1 MYYGD
6 LKSDCTKK
14 CFLKNV
20 AIYIMDTITKKNYC
34 TLSFASKIDL
44 VWSYLSQNM
53 GLFQPRKVQIQTKKE
68 KKFSRSQENE
78 VRRVIFSEM
87 LLFIQ

>member
-1 MYYGD
+1 M
-6 LKSDCTKK
+6 
-14 CFLKNV
+14 N
-20 AIYIMDTITKKNYC
+20 TIKHKRTDFKF
-34 TLSFASKIDL
+34 SFASKIDL

-53 GLFQPRKVQIQTKKE
+53 GLFQPRKVQIQTKKRE

-78 VRRVIFSEM
+78 VRRVILFVKM

>member
-1 MYYGD
+1 MNTI
-6 LKSDCTKK
+6 KNKKTDCK
-14 CFLKNV
+14 F
-20 AIYIMDTITKKNYC
+20 
-34 TLSFASKIDL
+34 SFSSKIDL

-78 VRRVIFSEM
+78 VRRVIYFVKM
-87 LLFIQ
+87 LLFIQRTVIKQKIEV